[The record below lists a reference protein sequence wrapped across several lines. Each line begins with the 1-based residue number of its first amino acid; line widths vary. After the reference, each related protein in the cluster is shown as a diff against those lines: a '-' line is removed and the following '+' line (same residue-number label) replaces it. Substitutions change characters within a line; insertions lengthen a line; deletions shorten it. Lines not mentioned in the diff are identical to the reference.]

1 MVYSDVYA
9 RKTKILNIRKFIEFT
24 IVWIGDKLSLPIWIV
39 GHVHLEVEKLDHVV
53 SEKAMLF
60 NIILLVAFYL
70 EYKKASKEPKE

>member
-24 IVWIGDKLSLPIWIV
+24 IVWIGDKLSLPVWIV

-70 EYKKASKEPKE
+70 EYKKTLKPPKK

>member
-53 SEKAMLF
+53 SEKAVLF

-70 EYKKASKEPKE
+70 EYKKASKQPKE

>member
-24 IVWIGDKLSLPIWIV
+24 IVWIGDKLSLPVWIV

-70 EYKKASKEPKE
+70 EYKKASKQPKE